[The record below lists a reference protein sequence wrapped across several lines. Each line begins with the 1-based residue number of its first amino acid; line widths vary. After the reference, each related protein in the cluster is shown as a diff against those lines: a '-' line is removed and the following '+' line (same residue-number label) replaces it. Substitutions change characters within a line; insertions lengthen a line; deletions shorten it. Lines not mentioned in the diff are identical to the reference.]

1 MGLGGK
7 NEMREVGRYALHGII
22 ASGGMATV
30 HFGRMVGA
38 VGFSR
43 TVAIKRLHAHF
54 ASDPE
59 FVSMFLDEARLA
71 ARIRHPNVIPT
82 LDVVATSGE
91 LFLVM
96 EYVPGETLA
105 RLSKQ
110 VREGGRQIPHRIVA
124 GIVSGVLHGLH
135 AAHEA
140 KDERGAA
147 LSIVHRDVSP
157 QNVHV
162 GTDGV
167 ARVLDF
173 GVAKAAGRIQ
183 TTREGQIKGKLAYM
197 APEQLRGAE
206 IDRSC
211 DIYAVGVMLW
221 ELITGQRLFFG
232 DNEGVVVARVLEG
245 KIPAPS
251 TVVQQGARTALS
263 ERTLTQLQRLDSCIL
278 RAVNSDP
285 SKRFATARDMA
296 LELEACVQP
305 STSSQ
310 IGDWVEHNATEIL
323 AERAA
328 KVAEIESQLVPDSL
342 ERPSDVQKLL
352 RGDSN
357 SNVHNK
363 TLQIGEGQPGLVH
376 TDASRTALL
385 TQPSSPVT
393 QPSTISV
400 SSNLQD
406 LQGLPFEDKPKRSR
420 GLIVGSVFAVLL
432 ASIISLFVIAKITN
446 KPDVPTPGSGT
457 VDPSVAPDAVAKAAE
472 QARVDAERAA
482 EEERATAAA
491 KAHAE
496 EERKAKEA
504 KEAKEAAD
512 KLRAEQNAR
521 NSGRNGGGHTG
532 AGVGG
537 TGKTGG
543 TGTGTAK
550 PPSTA
555 TTAAPCP
562 LVSSIEN
569 GITVYK
575 RVCP

>member
-1 MGLGGK
+1 MGLGAK
-7 NEMREVGRYALHGII
+7 NETREVGRYALHGII

-110 VREGGRQIPHRIVA
+110 VREGGRQIPHRIV
-124 GIVSGVLHGLH
+124 GCIVSGVLHGLH

-140 KDERGAA
+140 KDERGQP
-147 LSIVHRDVSP
+147 LCIVHRDVSP

-197 APEQLRGAE
+197 APEQLRGAA

-221 ELITGQRLFFG
+221 ELVTGQRLFFG

-263 ERTLTQLQRLDSCIL
+263 ERTLTQLQRLDACIL
-278 RAVNSDP
+278 RAVDSDP
-285 SKRFATARDMA
+285 AKRFATARDMA

-310 IGDWVEHNATEIL
+310 VGDWVEHNATEIL

-328 KVAEIESQLVPDSL
+328 KVAEIESQLSSDPMD
-342 ERPSDVQKLL
+342 RPSDVQKLL
-352 RGDSN
+352 RGESN
-357 SNVHNK
+357 DGLQNK
-363 TLQIGEGQPGLVH
+363 TLHMDNGNLPGMVH
-376 TDASRTALL
+376 TDASRTAQLM
-385 TQPSSPVT
+385 QPSNPIT

-400 SSNLQD
+400 SSNLQEM
-406 LQGLPFEDKPKRSR
+406 QIPGFEEKPKRNR
-420 GLIVGSVFAVLL
+420 AVIFGSIAAVLL
-432 ASIISLFVIAKITN
+432 ATVVSFFVISNMKRGDGTQLPPNPDPIVSAPTALIAQPPIPN
-446 KPDVPTPGSGT
+446 PSDVPSS
-457 VDPSVAPDAVAKAAE
+457 DPS
-472 QARVDAERAA
+472 RASPPVPSV
-482 EEERATAAA
+482 TA
-491 KAHAE
+491 
-496 EERKAKEA
+496 
-504 KEAKEAAD
+504 
-512 KLRAEQNAR
+512 
-521 NSGRNGGGHTG
+521 
-532 AGVGG
+532 
-537 TGKTGG
+537 
-543 TGTGTAK
+543 TAK
-550 PPSTA
+550 PTA
-555 TTAAPCP
+555 HRWPNPGPNLGPTIKPTVKPPVTAQPTVNPANCP
-562 LVSSIEN
+562 LVRYIEN
-569 GITVYK
+569 GEVKYK
-575 RVCP
+575 RECPK

>member
-1 MGLGGK
+1 MGLGTK
-7 NEMREVGRYALHGII
+7 NETREVGRYALHGII

-110 VREGGRQIPHRIVA
+110 VRESGRQIPHRIV
-124 GIVSGVLHGLH
+124 GCIVSGVLHGLH

-140 KDERGAA
+140 KDERGQP
-147 LSIVHRDVSP
+147 LCIVHRDVSP

-197 APEQLRGAE
+197 APEQLRGAA

-221 ELITGQRLFFG
+221 ELVTGQRLFFG

-263 ERTLTQLQRLDSCIL
+263 ERTLTQLQRLDACIL
-278 RAVNSDP
+278 RAVNADP
-285 SKRFATARDMA
+285 AKRFATARDMA

-310 IGDWVEHNATEIL
+310 VGDWVENNATEIL

-328 KVAEIESQLVPDSL
+328 KVAEIESQQSSDPMD
-342 ERPSDVQKLL
+342 RPSDVQKLL
-352 RGDSN
+352 RGEAN
-357 SNVHNK
+357 EPAANK
-363 TLQIGEGQPGLVH
+363 TLQLGSALPGMVH
-376 TDASRTALL
+376 TDASRTAQLM
-385 TQPSSPVT
+385 QPSSPVT

-400 SSNLQD
+400 SSNLQEM
-406 LQGLPFEDKPKRSR
+406 QIPSFQEKPNRNR
-420 GLIVGSVFAVLL
+420 GVIFGSIAAVLL
-432 ASIISLFVIAKITN
+432 ATLVAFFVLSNLNKKEPEVGRLPPIVDQGPSLQPTPLVVPPPPIPTPTESASEQPLPTPSVTATVRPPHRVIG
-446 KPDVPTPGSGT
+446 PVPTI
-457 VDPSVAPDAVAKAAE
+457 K
-472 QARVDAERAA
+472 
-482 EEERATAAA
+482 ATA
-491 KAHAE
+491 K
-496 EERKAKEA
+496 
-504 KEAKEAAD
+504 
-512 KLRAEQNAR
+512 
-521 NSGRNGGGHTG
+521 
-532 AGVGG
+532 
-537 TGKTGG
+537 
-543 TGTGTAK
+543 
-550 PPSTA
+550 
-555 TTAAPCP
+555 TTAVVIPPPVSTAPCP
-562 LVSSIEN
+562 IVKYMEN
-569 GITVYK
+569 GEVKYK
-575 RVCP
+575 RECSK

>member
-1 MGLGGK
+1 MSFGAK
-7 NEMREVGRYALHGII
+7 NETREVGRYALHGII

-30 HFGRMVGA
+30 HFGRLLGS
-38 VGFSR
+38 VGFAR

-110 VREGGRQIPHRIVA
+110 VREAGRPIPHRIISA
-124 GIVSGVLHGLH
+124 IVSGVLHGLH

-140 KDERGAA
+140 KDERGTP
-147 LSIVHRDVSP
+147 LTIVHRDVSP

-173 GVAKAAGRIQ
+173 GVAKASGRIQ

-197 APEQLRGAE
+197 APEQLRGAA

-221 ELITGQRLFFG
+221 ELVTGQRLFFG

-251 TVVQQGARTALS
+251 TIIQGMRSGLS
-263 ERTLTQLQRLDSCIL
+263 ENTLTQLQRLDACIL
-278 RAVNSDP
+278 RAVHADP
-285 SKRFATARDMA
+285 AQRFATARDMA

-305 STSSQ
+305 STASQ
-310 IGDWVEHNATEIL
+310 VGDWVEVNATETL
-323 AERAA
+323 ADRAA
-328 KVAEIESQLVPDSL
+328 KVATIEREASEQAAP

-352 RGDSN
+352 QQSGEN
-357 SNVHNK
+357 SRAGAMNS
-363 TLQIGEGQPGLVH
+363 TLALPMAGGGGVFA
-376 TDASRTALL
+376 TDASRSGML
-385 TQPSSPVT
+385 QPSNPVT

-400 SSNLQD
+400 SSNLHD
-406 LQGLPFEDKPKRSR
+406 LANVDEEDEKPSRNRLVVFGAIAAVGVAAILSGLVIVRSR
-420 GLIVGSVFAVLL
+420 ETHDFPKGE
-432 ASIISLFVIAKITN
+432 
-446 KPDVPTPGSGT
+446 PTSAAGT
-457 VDPSVAPDAVAKAAE
+457 GPAQVDPSTLPTIARTIPPLDLPAPTTTVVPSSVPTTV
-472 QARVDAERAA
+472 QVVRPPPRVQHVGPVVQSK
-482 EEERATAAA
+482 ATATAPPA
-491 KAHAE
+491 K
-496 EERKAKEA
+496 
-504 KEAKEAAD
+504 
-512 KLRAEQNAR
+512 
-521 NSGRNGGGHTG
+521 S
-532 AGVGG
+532 
-537 TGKTGG
+537 
-543 TGTGTAK
+543 
-550 PPSTA
+550 S
-555 TTAAPCP
+555 APCP
-562 LVSSIEN
+562 YVPYIEE
-569 GITVYK
+569 GITKYRRECK
-575 RVCP
+575 